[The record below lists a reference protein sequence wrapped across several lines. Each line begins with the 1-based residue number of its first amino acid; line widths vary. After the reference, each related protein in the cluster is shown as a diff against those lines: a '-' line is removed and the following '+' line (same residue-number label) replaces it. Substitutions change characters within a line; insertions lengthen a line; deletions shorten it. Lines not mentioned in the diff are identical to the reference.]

1 MKQYDFP
8 NLISPIKIGKQ
19 EFKSRI
25 NFSPTY
31 SFFATKDNQAN
42 QALGE
47 WIRPLAAGGANCV
60 PIGTGVINPLPPFI
74 THVVS
79 VADDTCV
86 NHLSQLFAIV
96 HAYDCK
102 AGIELVPLDPDPE
115 PFDLRDKKGKP
126 QIEVDPDNYT
136 NEQVKEFIKFYADA
150 AERVLKAGG
159 DMVVVHGA
167 HMQPPA
173 AFFSKAYN
181 HRTDEYGAQNFEN
194 RTRFTVELL
203 DGIRARVGDK
213 LLIEYRISWT
223 DMWENSPDMN
233 ELIQFTRLIQ
243 GKIDWLHVS
252 RGQLGV
258 HKLTPYVFPP
268 LYFERGFNLDAAAQF
283 KAALDIPVSCVGGM
297 DYEIAEKAIAD
308 GKIDMVE
315 FCRPLLADP
324 DIPVKLRRNAA
335 EEIRPCIRCNNCIH
349 RTHNYFLPVRC
360 AVNAYVGR
368 ELIFQNYQ
376 SPKESRKVAVIGGG
390 PGGMEAARIAAER
403 GHKVVLYEASDK
415 LGGTLLVAAAPEFK
429 GDIKKYLNW
438 SIRMTTSNKNITVKL
453 NTTVSPESIE
463 KENYDAV
470 IVAVGSDPIIPGFV
484 KDNPK
489 VALVSEVELGM
500 VATGERVIVAGA
512 GMAGMEVAI
521 NLAKSGKKVTL
532 IDMVKA
538 ENTGQGGTKMNI
550 IALKEMLVHAKV
562 EIMGETKL
570 EGITGNGIEVSCKDK
585 SRKELLC
592 DTLVLS
598 LGVRPRRD
606 LAYSFRQACITVIPV
621 GDCNTDQGTLFNA
634 VTTAYDAAM
643 SIV

>member
-8 NLISPIKIGKQ
+8 HLIKPIKIGNQ

-42 QALGE
+42 QALSE

-60 PIGTGVINPLPPFI
+60 PIGTGVINPLPPFV
-74 THVVS
+74 THLVS
-79 VADDTCV
+79 VADDSCV
-86 NHLSQLFAIV
+86 NHLSQLFAMV

-115 PFDLRDKKGKP
+115 PFDVRDKKGKP
-126 QIEVDPDNYT
+126 QIEVDPDNYS

-150 AERVLKAGG
+150 AERVLKSGG

-203 DGIRARVGDK
+203 DSIRARVGDK

-223 DMWENSPDMN
+223 DMWENSPDMD

-243 GKIDWLHVS
+243 GKINWLHVS

-258 HKLTPYVFPP
+258 HRLTPYVFPP
-268 LYFERGFNLDAAAQF
+268 LYFERGFNLDAAAKF

-324 DIPVKLRRNAA
+324 DIPVKLRKNAA
-335 EEIRPCIRCNNCIH
+335 DEIRPCIRCNNCIH
-349 RTHNYFLPVRC
+349 RTHNYFLPIRC

-376 SPKESRKVAVIGGG
+376 SPEASRKVAIIGGG
-390 PGGMEAARIAAER
+390 PGGMEAARVAAGR
-403 GHKVVLYEASDK
+403 GHKVTLYEASDK

-429 GDIKKYLNW
+429 SDIKKYVDW
-438 SIRMTTSNKNITVKL
+438 SIRMTTRNTNITVKL
-453 NTTVSPESIE
+453 NTKAEPESIE

-470 IVAVGSDPIIPGFV
+470 IVAVGSDPIIPDFA
-484 KDNPK
+484 KNNPK
-489 VALVSEVELGM
+489 AVLVSEVELGT
-500 VATGERVIVAGA
+500 VKTGEKVIVAGA
-512 GMAGMEVAI
+512 GMTGMEVAI
-521 NLAKSGKKVTL
+521 NLAKSEKKVTL
-532 IDMVKA
+532 IDMIKA
-538 ENTGQGGTKMNI
+538 EEAGQGGTKMNI
-550 IALKEMLVHAKV
+550 IALREMLADAKI

-570 EGITGNGIEVSCKDK
+570 EGITEKGIEVSSGDGNR
-585 SRKELLC
+585 RKLIC

-598 LGVRPRRD
+598 LGVRARRD
-606 LAYSFRQACITVIPV
+606 VAYSFRQVCANVIPV
-621 GDCNTDQGTLFNA
+621 GDCNTLQGTLFNA
-634 VTTAYDAAM
+634 ITTAYDAAM
-643 SIV
+643 SIL